1 MDLHELVNELIVD
14 AKGGAFASSSI
25 GLFLPELMICLT
37 ICLLLLIR
45 VMDDRKRIS
54 MFWVALIGTG
64 LALVLAGPHRLF
76 VDIVNPEAYIH
87 GSLHSIHRVE
97 IFTGMLVVDRFTV
110 MMRSLLLISVLIFL
124 VMTRL
129 SGIPD
134 KEDSADI
141 YSLVLGATL
150 GMCLMVSANH
160 LLIIFLAIEMASL
173 PSYVL
178 AGMLKG
184 RRTGSEA
191 ALKYSIYGAGTAGVM
206 LYGISLICGLVGS
219 AHLPTMAILLAEQL
233 PTFGNG
239 ELMVLSLG
247 GLMLGVGLAFK
258 LSAVPFHFW
267 CPDVFHGACAEVNSF
282 LSVTSKAAALA
293 LLVRVAIGFG
303 TVPPEGFRA
312 GEDWTRNPV
321 AVVAQRESDGGG
333 LFTVEDQQG
342 RAAPAETGGDLV
354 ELEDQPETTAPAE
367 TGSDLIELDDQPETT
382 APAESGVAES
392 HEAAQTDEEIR
403 QHRISA
409 LGPVRTFIG
418 RLVALIA
425 IISCTFGNLA
435 AYGQTNIKRLLAYS
449 TIAHA
454 GYMMMAIPPLMELAG
469 VDAVGAEQAV
479 AGLLIY
485 IVVYVFMNMG
495 AFAVVAFI
503 RNTIQSEEIADYRGL
518 IRSSPGIA
526 ICFTLMLFSLV
537 GLPPFS
543 GFIGKFAIF
552 ASLVEGFTITGQRY
566 LMVLLLIGGLNTALS
581 LFYYLRVVKVMTLD
595 DPPDPLP
602 LPLPLGQSG
611 GGRFILLLTV
621 PTALLILAWE
631 PLSTCATSAALF
643 LVQHVPL

>member
-1 MDLHELVNELIVD
+1 MDLHDLVNDLIFD

-45 VMDDRKRIS
+45 VMDNQRRIS
-54 MFWVALIGTG
+54 MFWVALVGTG
-64 LALVLAGPHRLF
+64 VALVLAGPHRLL
-76 VDIVNPEAYIH
+76 VDIVDPDAYIH

-134 KEDSADI
+134 KQDSADI
-141 YSLVLGATL
+141 YTLVLGATL
-150 GMCLMVSANH
+150 GMFLMVSANH
-160 LLIIFLAIEMASL
+160 LLMIFLAIEMASV

-191 ALKYSIYGAGTAGVM
+191 ALKYAIYGAGTAGVM
-206 LYGISLICGLVGS
+206 LYGISLVCGLVGS

-233 PTFGNG
+233 PTFGSG

-303 TVPPEGFRA
+303 MVPPEGFRA
-312 GEDWTRNPV
+312 GEDWTDQV
-321 AVVAQRESDGGG
+321 AVVVHQETDEGA
-333 LFTVEDQQG
+333 LFAIEDKHD
-342 RAAPAETGGDLV
+342 AAVTTEAE
-354 ELEDQPETTAPAE
+354 
-367 TGSDLIELDDQPETT
+367 
-382 APAESGVAES
+382 AES
-392 HEAAQTDEEIR
+392 HQAAPPTRDDIR
-403 QHRISA
+403 QQQISA
-409 LGPVRTFIG
+409 LSPVRTFIG
-418 RLVALIA
+418 RLIALIA
-425 IISCTFGNLA
+425 VITCTFGNLT

-454 GYMMMAIPPLMELAG
+454 GYMMMAIPALMELAG
-469 VDAVGAEQAV
+469 VDPAGAEQAI

-485 IVVYVFMNMG
+485 IIVYVFMNMG
-495 AFAVVAFI
+495 AFAVVAFV
-503 RNTIQSEEIADYRGL
+503 RNMTGSEEISDYRGL
-518 IRSSPGIA
+518 IKSSPGIA
-526 ICFTLMLFSLV
+526 ICFVLMLFSLV
-537 GLPPFS
+537 GLPPLA

-552 ASLVEGFTITGQRY
+552 ASLAEGFTTTGQGY
-566 LMVLLLIGGLNTALS
+566 LMVLLLFGGLNTALS

-611 GGRFILLLTV
+611 GGRFVLLLTI
-621 PTALLILAWE
+621 PTALLMLAWE
-631 PLSTCATSAALF
+631 PVSQCATSAALF
-643 LVQHVPL
+643 LVQQLPL

>member
-1 MDLHELVNELIVD
+1 MNLHDLVNELIFD

-45 VMDDRKRIS
+45 VMDNQRRIS
-54 MFWVALIGTG
+54 MFWVALVGAG
-64 LALVLAGPHRLF
+64 VALVLAGPHRLL
-76 VDIVNPEAYIH
+76 VDIVDSDAYIH
-87 GSLHSIHRVE
+87 GSIQSIHRVE

-134 KEDSADI
+134 KQDSADI
-141 YSLVLGATL
+141 YTLVLGATL
-150 GMCLMVSANH
+150 GMFLMVSANH
-160 LLIIFLAIEMASL
+160 LLMIFLAIEMASV

-191 ALKYSIYGAGTAGVM
+191 ALKYAIYGAGTAGVM
-206 LYGISLICGLVGS
+206 LYGISLVCGLVGS
-219 AHLPTMAILLAEQL
+219 AHLPTMATLLAEQL
-233 PTFGNG
+233 PTFGSG

-303 TVPPEGFRA
+303 MVPPEGFQA
-312 GEDWTRNPV
+312 GEDWTTGRV
-321 AVVAQRESDGGG
+321 AAVVHQEIDEGALFAIEDKHDTAGAEDGSHQA
-333 LFTVEDQQG
+333 T
-342 RAAPAETGGDLV
+342 PPTG
-354 ELEDQPETTAPAE
+354 
-367 TGSDLIELDDQPETT
+367 DD
-382 APAESGVAES
+382 
-392 HEAAQTDEEIR
+392 IR
-403 QHRISA
+403 QQQISA

-418 RLVALIA
+418 RLIALIA
-425 IISCTFGNLA
+425 VITCTFGNLT
-435 AYGQTNIKRLLAYS
+435 AYGQNNIKRLLAYS

-454 GYMMMAIPPLMELAG
+454 GYMMMAIPALMELAG
-469 VDAVGAEQAV
+469 VDPAGAEQAI

-503 RNTIQSEEIADYRGL
+503 RNMTGSEEISDYRGL
-518 IRSSPGIA
+518 IKSSPGIA

-537 GLPPFS
+537 GLPPLA

-552 ASLVEGFTITGQRY
+552 ASLAEGFTTTGQGY
-566 LMVLLLIGGLNTALS
+566 LMALLLFGGVNTALS
-581 LFYYLRVVKVMTLD
+581 LFYYLRVVKVMILE

-611 GGRFILLLTV
+611 GGRFVLLLSI
-621 PTALLILAWE
+621 PTALLMLAWE
-631 PLSTCATSAALF
+631 PVSDCATSAALF
-643 LVQHVPL
+643 LVQQLPL

>member
-1 MDLHELVNELIVD
+1 MNLHDLVNELIFD

-45 VMDDRKRIS
+45 VMDNQRRIS
-54 MFWVALIGTG
+54 MFWVALVGAG
-64 LALVLAGPHRLF
+64 AALVLAGPHRLL
-76 VDIVNPEAYIH
+76 VDIVDTDAYIH
-87 GSLHSIHRVE
+87 GSLQSIHRVE

-134 KEDSADI
+134 KQDSADI
-141 YSLVLGATL
+141 YTLVLGATL
-150 GMCLMVSANH
+150 GMFLMVSANH
-160 LLIIFLAIEMASL
+160 LLMIFLAIEMASV

-191 ALKYSIYGAGTAGVM
+191 ALKYAIYGAGTAGVM
-206 LYGISLICGLVGS
+206 LYGISLVCGLVGS
-219 AHLPTMAILLAEQL
+219 AHLPTMATLLAEQL
-233 PTFGNG
+233 PTFESG

-303 TVPPEGFRA
+303 MVPPEGFQA
-312 GEDWTRNPV
+312 GEDWTTGRV
-321 AVVAQRESDGGG
+321 AAVVHQEIDEGALFAIEDKHNTAGAEDGSHQA
-333 LFTVEDQQG
+333 T
-342 RAAPAETGGDLV
+342 PPTG
-354 ELEDQPETTAPAE
+354 
-367 TGSDLIELDDQPETT
+367 DD
-382 APAESGVAES
+382 
-392 HEAAQTDEEIR
+392 IR
-403 QHRISA
+403 QQQIAA

-418 RLVALIA
+418 RLIALIA
-425 IISCTFGNLA
+425 VITCTFGNLT
-435 AYGQTNIKRLLAYS
+435 AYGQNNIKRLLAYS

-454 GYMMMAIPPLMELAG
+454 GYMMMAIPALMELAG
-469 VDAVGAEQAV
+469 VDPAGAEQAI

-485 IVVYVFMNMG
+485 IIVYVFMNMG

-503 RNTIQSEEIADYRGL
+503 RNMTGSEEISDYRGL
-518 IRSSPGIA
+518 IKSSPGIA

-537 GLPPFS
+537 GLPPLA

-552 ASLVEGFTITGQRY
+552 ASLAEGFTTTGQGY
-566 LMVLLLIGGLNTALS
+566 LMALLLFGGVNTALS
-581 LFYYLRVVKVMTLD
+581 LFYYLRVVKVMILE

-611 GGRFILLLTV
+611 GGRFVLLLSI
-621 PTALLILAWE
+621 PTALLMLAWE
-631 PLSTCATSAALF
+631 PVSNCATSAALF
-643 LVQHVPL
+643 LVQQLPL

>member
-1 MDLHELVNELIVD
+1 VNLHDLVNELIFD

-45 VMDDRKRIS
+45 VMDNQRRIS
-54 MFWVALIGTG
+54 MFWVALVGAG
-64 LALVLAGPHRLF
+64 AALVLAGPHRLL
-76 VDIVNPEAYIH
+76 VDIVDTDAYIH
-87 GSLHSIHRVE
+87 GSLQSIHRVE

-134 KEDSADI
+134 KQDSADI
-141 YSLVLGATL
+141 YTLVLGATL
-150 GMCLMVSANH
+150 GMFLMVSANH
-160 LLIIFLAIEMASL
+160 LLMIFLAIEMASV

-191 ALKYSIYGAGTAGVM
+191 ALKYAIYGAGTAGVM
-206 LYGISLICGLVGS
+206 LYGISLVCGLVGS
-219 AHLPTMAILLAEQL
+219 AHLPTMATLLAEQL
-233 PTFGNG
+233 PTFESG

-303 TVPPEGFRA
+303 MVPPEGFQA
-312 GEDWTRNPV
+312 GEDWTTGRV
-321 AVVAQRESDGGG
+321 AAVVHQEIDEGALFAIEDKHNTAGAEDGSHQA
-333 LFTVEDQQG
+333 T
-342 RAAPAETGGDLV
+342 PPTG
-354 ELEDQPETTAPAE
+354 
-367 TGSDLIELDDQPETT
+367 DD
-382 APAESGVAES
+382 
-392 HEAAQTDEEIR
+392 IR
-403 QHRISA
+403 QQQIAA

-418 RLVALIA
+418 RLIALIA
-425 IISCTFGNLA
+425 VITCTFGNLT
-435 AYGQTNIKRLLAYS
+435 AYGQNNIKRLLAYS

-454 GYMMMAIPPLMELAG
+454 GYMMMAIPALMELAG
-469 VDAVGAEQAV
+469 VDPAGAEQAI

-485 IVVYVFMNMG
+485 IIVYVFMNMG

-503 RNTIQSEEIADYRGL
+503 RNMTGSEEISDYRGL
-518 IRSSPGIA
+518 IKSSPGIA

-537 GLPPFS
+537 GLPPLA

-552 ASLVEGFTITGQRY
+552 ASLAEGFTTTGQGY
-566 LMVLLLIGGLNTALS
+566 LMALLLFGGVNTALS
-581 LFYYLRVVKVMTLD
+581 LFYYLRVVKVMILE

-611 GGRFILLLTV
+611 GGRFVLLLSI
-621 PTALLILAWE
+621 PTALLMLAWE
-631 PLSTCATSAALF
+631 PVSNCATSAALF
-643 LVQHVPL
+643 LVQQLPL

>member
-1 MDLHELVNELIVD
+1 MNLHELVNELIFD

-37 ICLLLLIR
+37 ICMLLLIR
-45 VMDDRKRIS
+45 LFDDQRRIS
-54 MFWVALIGTG
+54 LFWVSLIGTG

-76 VDIVNPEAYIH
+76 VDIVNTETYIH
-87 GSLHSIHRVE
+87 SSIYSIHRVE
-97 IFTGMLVVDRFTV
+97 IFTGLLVVDRFTV
-110 MMRSLLLISVLIFL
+110 LLRSLLLLSVILFL

-160 LLIIFLAIEMASL
+160 LLIIFLAIEMASV

-191 ALKYSIYGAGTAGVM
+191 ALKYAIYGAGTAGVM
-206 LYGISLICGLVGS
+206 LYGISLVCGLVGS
-219 AHLPTMAILLAEQL
+219 AHIPTMAALLAEQL
-233 PTFGNG
+233 PLYGNS

-258 LSAVPFHFW
+258 LAAVPFHFW

-312 GEDWTRNPV
+312 GEDWVSPV
-321 AVVAQRESDGGG
+321 AVVEQQEAEVAG
-333 LFTVEDQQG
+333 LFAVEDHL
-342 RAAPAETGGDLV
+342 AEAGV
-354 ELEDQPETTAPAE
+354 EETAP
-367 TGSDLIELDDQPETT
+367 
-382 APAESGVAES
+382 
-392 HEAAQTDEEIR
+392 HEPPRLTDEEIR
-403 QHRISA
+403 QHQVTA
-409 LGPVRTFIG
+409 LAPVRSFIG
-418 RLVALIA
+418 RLIALIA
-425 IISCTFGNLA
+425 IITCTFGNLA

-454 GYMMMAIPPLMELAG
+454 GYMMMAIAPVMALVG
-469 VDAVGAEQAV
+469 VDSAAAEQAV
-479 AGLLIY
+479 AGLIIY
-485 IVVYVFMNMG
+485 IVVYIFMNIG
-495 AFAVVAFI
+495 AFAVVAFV
-503 RNTIQSEEIADYRGL
+503 RNTIGSEEITDYRGL
-518 IRSSPGIA
+518 IQSSPGIA

-537 GLPPFS
+537 GLPPLA

-552 ASLVEGFTITGQRY
+552 ASLAEGFTTTGQGY
-566 LMVLLLIGGLNTALS
+566 LMVLLLAGGINTALS
-581 LFYYLRVVKVMTLD
+581 LYYYLRVVKVMIMD
-595 DPPDPLP
+595 KAPDPLP
-602 LPLPLGQSG
+602 DSLSLGNSG
-611 GGRFILLLTV
+611 EGRFVFLLTI
-621 PTALLILAWE
+621 PTALLIVAWE
-631 PLSTCATSAALF
+631 PVSKCATSAALF
-643 LVQHVPL
+643 LVQRLPL

>member
-1 MDLHELVNELIVD
+1 MNLHDLVNELIFD

-45 VMDDRKRIS
+45 VMDNQRRIS
-54 MFWVALIGTG
+54 MFWVALVGAG
-64 LALVLAGPHRLF
+64 AALVLAGPHRLL
-76 VDIVNPEAYIH
+76 VDIVDSDAYIH
-87 GSLHSIHRVE
+87 GSIQSIHRVE

-134 KEDSADI
+134 KQDSADI
-141 YSLVLGATL
+141 YTLVLGATL
-150 GMCLMVSANH
+150 GMFLMVSANH
-160 LLIIFLAIEMASL
+160 LLMIFLAIEMASV

-191 ALKYSIYGAGTAGVM
+191 ALKYAIYGAGTAGVM
-206 LYGISLICGLVGS
+206 LYGISLVCGLVGS
-219 AHLPTMAILLAEQL
+219 AHLPTMATLLAEQL
-233 PTFGNG
+233 PTFGSG

-303 TVPPEGFRA
+303 MVPPEGFQA
-312 GEDWTRNPV
+312 GEDWTTGRV
-321 AVVAQRESDGGG
+321 AAVVHQEIDEGALFAIEDKHDTAGAEDGSHQA
-333 LFTVEDQQG
+333 T
-342 RAAPAETGGDLV
+342 PPTG
-354 ELEDQPETTAPAE
+354 
-367 TGSDLIELDDQPETT
+367 DD
-382 APAESGVAES
+382 
-392 HEAAQTDEEIR
+392 IR
-403 QHRISA
+403 QQQISA

-418 RLVALIA
+418 RLIALIA
-425 IISCTFGNLA
+425 VITCTFGNLT
-435 AYGQTNIKRLLAYS
+435 AYGQNNIKRLLAYS

-454 GYMMMAIPPLMELAG
+454 GYMMMAIPALMELAG
-469 VDAVGAEQAV
+469 VDPAGAEQAI

-503 RNTIQSEEIADYRGL
+503 RNMTGSEEISDYRGL
-518 IRSSPGIA
+518 IKSSPGIA

-537 GLPPFS
+537 GLPPLA

-552 ASLVEGFTITGQRY
+552 ASLAESFTTTGQGY
-566 LMVLLLIGGLNTALS
+566 LMALLLFGGVNTALS
-581 LFYYLRVVKVMTLD
+581 LFYYLRVVKVMILE

-611 GGRFILLLTV
+611 GGRFVLLLSI
-621 PTALLILAWE
+621 PTALLMLAWE
-631 PLSTCATSAALF
+631 PVSDCATSAALF
-643 LVQHVPL
+643 LVQQLPL

>member
-45 VMDDRKRIS
+45 VLDDRKRIS

-76 VDIVNPEAYIH
+76 VDIVNPDAYIH

-206 LYGISLICGLVGS
+206 LYGISLICGLIGS
-219 AHLPTMAILLAEQL
+219 AHLPTMAILLAEKL

-333 LFTVEDQQG
+333 LFAVEG
-342 RAAPAETGGDLV
+342 
-354 ELEDQPETTAPAE
+354 
-367 TGSDLIELDDQPETT
+367 QPETT
-382 APAESGVAES
+382 APAESGGGLIELEGQPETTAPAESGGSLIELEGQPETTAPAEFGVAES

-409 LGPVRTFIG
+409 LAPVRTFIG

-595 DPPDPLP
+595 DAPDPLP

-611 GGRFILLLTV
+611 GGRFVLLLTV
-621 PTALLILAWE
+621 PTALLILVWE

-643 LVQHVPL
+643 LIQRVPL

>member
-1 MDLHELVNELIVD
+1 MELHDLVNELIFD

-45 VMDDRKRIS
+45 VMDNQRRIS
-54 MFWVALIGTG
+54 MFWVALVGTG
-64 LALVLAGPHRLF
+64 VALVLAGPHRLL
-76 VDIVNPEAYIH
+76 VDIVDPDAYIH

-124 VMTRL
+124 VMSRL

-134 KEDSADI
+134 KQDSADI
-141 YSLVLGATL
+141 YTLVLGATL
-150 GMCLMVSANH
+150 GMFLMVSANH
-160 LLIIFLAIEMASL
+160 LLMIFLAIEMASV

-191 ALKYSIYGAGTAGVM
+191 ALKYAIYGAGTAGVM
-206 LYGISLICGLVGS
+206 LYGISLVCGLVGS

-233 PTFGNG
+233 PTFESG

-303 TVPPEGFRA
+303 MVPPEGFRA
-312 GEDWTRNPV
+312 GEDWTTGQV
-321 AVVAQRESDGGG
+321 AVVVHQETDEGA
-333 LFTVEDQQG
+333 LFAIEDK
-342 RAAPAETGGDLV
+342 RDTAVTTEAE
-354 ELEDQPETTAPAE
+354 
-367 TGSDLIELDDQPETT
+367 
-382 APAESGVAES
+382 AES
-392 HEAAQTDEEIR
+392 HQAAPPTRDDIR
-403 QHRISA
+403 QQQISA
-409 LGPVRTFIG
+409 LSPVRTFIG
-418 RLVALIA
+418 RLIALIA
-425 IISCTFGNLA
+425 VITCTFGNLT

-454 GYMMMAIPPLMELAG
+454 GYMMMAIPALMELAG
-469 VDAVGAEQAV
+469 VDPAGAEQAI

-495 AFAVVAFI
+495 AFAVVAFV
-503 RNTIQSEEIADYRGL
+503 RNMTGSEEISDYRGL
-518 IRSSPGIA
+518 IKSSPGIA

-537 GLPPFS
+537 GLPPLA

-552 ASLVEGFTITGQRY
+552 ASLAEGFTTTGQGY
-566 LMVLLLIGGLNTALS
+566 LMVLLLFGGLNTALS
-581 LFYYLRVVKVMTLD
+581 LYYYLRVVKVMTLD

-611 GGRFILLLTV
+611 GGRFILLLTI
-621 PTALLILAWE
+621 PTALLMLAWE
-631 PLSTCATSAALF
+631 PVSKCATSAALF
-643 LVQHVPL
+643 LVQQVPL